1 MAYTVLAR
9 RYRSNTFDEVVGQ
22 NHIAQTLKKA
32 IASGRIA
39 HAYLFCG
46 TRGTGKTSTA
56 RILAKCLNCQS
67 ADHAV
72 TEPCNQCDSCRSI
85 AKGDDIDVIEIDAAS
100 NTGVDNVRDIIIGTA
115 YNMPAR
121 SRFKVFIID
130 EVHMLSKAA
139 FNALLKTLEE
149 PPSHVK
155 FILATTEP
163 EKVLPTILSRC
174 QRYDFRNIPTR
185 EIAAHLKS
193 ICKTEK
199 IEADDDALL
208 LVAKAGA
215 GSMRDSLSLLDRLL
229 SIGETRLTVDLLE
242 QLLGL
247 PKSQLIF
254 DLVAGIGGG
263 NVQSVLSQSDSI
275 IANGLAIDTLIV
287 SLIDHLRNLMILR
300 TCGSKSDLV
309 EVPGLSLVDL
319 TKQAELFDPA
329 ALSQDIVILEELR
342 RHVRQS
348 QAGRALLD
356 ATLVRMTLADQFSS
370 LSDLLEQASGGAGGG
385 AGGGT
390 GVQKKKSESVN
401 QPSISNSSLRSST
414 FDVQRSTFASA
425 SEDAPQDKS
434 IQDQRRT
441 SNVELRT
448 SNEEVKNQEVQKDE
462 IAEDDDDS
470 LPAPGKVWD
479 GPRESLGAM
488 MAKHVAST
496 NPEPSNIAPVRNG
509 DVRGDL
515 SDKWK
520 AMIDLLA
527 DQGPALG
534 GLLQNGQFIGIEDG
548 RAVIRYA
555 AQHETFVKLLERNG
569 KKDLVR
575 DALSKVMDQQLG
587 VRFEVS
593 SAAVSAPVAP
603 VTKSPAPNSPAPA
616 PVAPKAEAQA
626 RRYAPAAA
634 PPPMPVDNSN
644 VIRLTDEIR
653 SKLYK
658 EDPLIRAVV
667 DQLGGSIV
675 KLEE

>member
-1 MAYTVLAR
+1 MVMAYTVLAR

-72 TEPCNQCDSCRSI
+72 TEPCNKCDSCKSI

-185 EIAAHLKS
+185 EIAGHLKA

-199 IEADDDALL
+199 IEAEDDALL

-229 SIGETRLTVDLLE
+229 SIGETKLTVELLE

-247 PKSQLIF
+247 PRSQLIF
-254 DLVAGIGGG
+254 DLVAGVGAGD
-263 NVQSVLSQSDSI
+263 VQSVLSQADSVI
-275 IANGLAIDTLIV
+275 SNGLTVDTLIA
-287 SLIDHLRNLMILR
+287 SLVDHLRNLMLLR

-309 EVPGLSLVDL
+309 EVPGLSLADL
-319 TKQAELFDPA
+319 SRQAELFDPG

-370 LSDLLEQASGGAGGG
+370 LNELAEVARGGSPVAG
-385 AGGGT
+385 
-390 GVQKKKSESVN
+390 QKKKSEVG
-401 QPSISNSSLRSST
+401 SNTGAGERSTFNAQRSTFKEEVAAPVASSSLRSST
-414 FDVQRSTFASA
+414 LDVGRSTFALDSN
-425 SEDAPQDKS
+425 QDEH
-434 IQDQRRT
+434 RT
-441 SNVELRT
+441 SNIERPT
-448 SNEEVKNQEVQKDE
+448 SNEKIAVEEVT
-462 IAEDDDDS
+462 DDDD
-470 LPAPGKVWD
+470 LPAPGKVWE

-488 MAKHVAST
+488 MAKLVAGVKA
-496 NPEPSNIAPVRNG
+496 EVSNIAPVRNA
-509 DVRGDL
+509 DL
-515 SDKWK
+515 PENLAEKWK
-520 AMIDLLA
+520 EMISLLA
-527 DQGPALG
+527 QQGPAIPA
-534 GLLQNGQFIGIEDG
+534 LLQQGQFVGIEDG

-555 AQHETFVKLLERNG
+555 AQHESHVKLLERNG

-575 DALSKVMDQQLG
+575 DALSKVMDQPVG
-587 VRFEVS
+587 IRFEIGQAITV
-593 SAAVSAPVAP
+593 PVPPSDVANVP
-603 VTKSPAPNSPAPA
+603 VEPPRRAAPA
-616 PVAPKAEAQA
+616 PPPQPKA
-626 RRYAPAAA
+626 
-634 PPPMPVDNSN
+634 VDNPN
-644 VIRLTDEIR
+644 LVRLTDDIR
-653 SKLYK
+653 QNLYK
-658 EDPLIRAVV
+658 SDPLIRAVV
-667 DQLGGSIV
+667 DQLGGSII

>member
-72 TEPCNQCDSCRSI
+72 TEPCNKCDSCKSI

-185 EIAAHLKS
+185 EIAAHLKA

-229 SIGETRLTVDLLE
+229 SIGETKLTVGLLE

-254 DLVAGIGGG
+254 DLVAGVGAGD
-263 NVQSVLSQSDSI
+263 VQSVLTQADQI
-275 IANGLAIDTLIV
+275 ISNGLAVDTLIV
-287 SLIDHLRNLMILR
+287 SLTDHLRNLMLLR

-319 TKQAELFDPA
+319 SKQAELFDA
-329 ALSQDIVILEELR
+329 GALSQDIVILEELR
-342 RHVRQS
+342 RNVRQS

-356 ATLVRMTLADQFSS
+356 ATLVRMALADQFSS
-370 LSDLLEQASGGAGGG
+370 LSALAELARGGSAVVG
-385 AGGGT
+385 
-390 GVQKKKSESVN
+390 QKKKDEVASTSQSVGEGSTFN
-401 QPSISNSSLRSST
+401 ARGSTSAKETRMVVPPAPVPARVMAVTAVEIEDRRSNIEPPTSNIEPPTSNIEPPTSNSET
-414 FDVQRSTFASA
+414 AV
-425 SEDAPQDKS
+425 
-434 IQDQRRT
+434 
-441 SNVELRT
+441 
-448 SNEEVKNQEVQKDE
+448 
-462 IAEDDDDS
+462 EDDDDS
-470 LPAPGKVWD
+470 LPMPGRVWE
-479 GPRESLGAM
+479 GPRESLAAM
-488 MAKHVAST
+488 MAKHVANT
-496 NPEPSNIAPVRNG
+496 KAEIANVVPVGNAE
-509 DVRGDL
+509 L
-515 SDKWK
+515 SGKWK
-520 AMIDLLA
+520 EMLGLL
-527 DQGPALG
+527 GPAMSG
-534 GLLQNGQFIGIEDG
+534 VLQHGELIGVEDG
-548 RAVIRYA
+548 LAIVRFGPT
-555 AQHETFVKLLERNG
+555 HETFVKRLELNG
-569 KKDLVR
+569 KKDLIR
-575 DALSKVMDQQLG
+575 DSLTKVMAQPMG
-587 VRFEVS
+587 VRFEISS
-593 SAAVSAPVAP
+593 SAATPTVPAPVA
-603 VTKSPAPNSPAPA
+603 KSAPA
-616 PVAPKAEAQA
+616 PVPPVQPA
-626 RRYAPAAA
+626 RRASVA
-634 PPPMPVDNSN
+634 PPPMVAQESSNS
-644 VIRLTDEIR
+644 IRVTDELR
-653 SKLYK
+653 ENLYK
-658 EDPLIRAVV
+658 ANPLVRAIAE
-667 DQLGGSIV
+667 QLGGNII
-675 KLEE
+675 KFEE

>member
-9 RYRSNTFDEVVGQ
+9 RYRSNTFDQVVGQ

-32 IASGRIA
+32 ISSGRIA

-72 TEPCNQCDSCRSI
+72 TEPCNHCDSCKSI
-85 AKGDDIDVIEIDAAS
+85 ARGDDIDVIEIDAAS

-115 YNMPAR
+115 YNTPAR

-229 SIGETRLTVDLLE
+229 SIGETKLTVDLLE
-242 QLLGL
+242 QMLGL

-254 DLVAGIGGG
+254 DLCAAIGEG
-263 NVQSVLSQSDSI
+263 NVQSALSQADQI
-275 IANGLAIDTLIV
+275 IANGLAVDTLIA
-287 SLIDHLRNLMILR
+287 SLIDHLRNLMLLR
-300 TCGSKSDLV
+300 TCGAKSELV
-309 EVPGLSLVDL
+309 EVPGLSLTDL
-319 TKQAELFDPA
+319 SAQAERFDPA

-370 LSDLLEQASGGAGGG
+370 ISDLVERAT
-385 AGGGT
+385 GGT
-390 GVQKKKSESVN
+390 PAAVQKKK
-401 QPSISNSSLRSST
+401 
-414 FDVQRSTFASA
+414 FDV
-425 SEDAPQDKS
+425 APPTPAAPSVPGPEPKPAADS
-434 IQDQRRT
+434 P
-441 SNVELRT
+441 L
-448 SNEEVKNQEVQKDE
+448 NEIEV
-462 IAEDDDDS
+462 DDD
-470 LPAPGKVWD
+470 LPSVGKVWE
-479 GPRESLGAM
+479 GPRESLSALM
-488 MAKHVAST
+488 RKQAASIKAQA
-496 NPEPSNIAPVRNG
+496 PAPVAEAAPPA
-509 DVRGDL
+509 GDL
-515 SDKWK
+515 ADQWN
-520 AMIDLLA
+520 AVIHLLA
-527 DQGPALG
+527 DQGPALN
-534 GLLQNGQFIGIEDG
+534 GLLQHGRFAGVEDG
-548 RAVIRYA
+548 LAVVRYA
-555 AQHETFVKLLERNG
+555 SQHETFVKLLERNG

-575 DALSKVMDQQLG
+575 DAISKVLQTPVG
-587 VRFEVS
+587 IRFVI
-593 SAAVSAPVAP
+593 
-603 VTKSPAPNSPAPA
+603 TDG
-616 PVAPKAEAQA
+616 
-626 RRYAPAAA
+626 AA
-634 PPPMPVDNSN
+634 PPPAAVPVATPSAQPIRPQKQNNAPPPPPMAVESSN
-644 VIRLTDEIR
+644 TIRLTDEIR
-653 SKLYK
+653 SNLYK
-658 EDPLIRAVV
+658 NDPLVKAVV
-667 DQLGGSIV
+667 DQLGGSII